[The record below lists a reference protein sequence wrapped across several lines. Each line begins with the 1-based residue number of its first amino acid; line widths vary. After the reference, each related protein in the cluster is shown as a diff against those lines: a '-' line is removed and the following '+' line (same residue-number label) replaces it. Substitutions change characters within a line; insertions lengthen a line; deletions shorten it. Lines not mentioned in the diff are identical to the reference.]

1 MKKLP
6 PIIPV
11 KEIPETFE
19 NYMSPIEWLAKLTK
33 AYNDMA
39 NQVWEI
45 SYNDETRTL
54 KIKEKE

>member
-6 PIIPV
+6 PIVPV

-45 SYNDETRTL
+45 SYSDETRTL
-54 KIKEKE
+54 TIKEKE